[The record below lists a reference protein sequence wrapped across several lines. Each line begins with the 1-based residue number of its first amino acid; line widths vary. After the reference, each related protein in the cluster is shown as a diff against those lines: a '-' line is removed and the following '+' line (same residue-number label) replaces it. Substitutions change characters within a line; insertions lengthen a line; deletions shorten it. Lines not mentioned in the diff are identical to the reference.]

1 MNTTT
6 SGKSIKMTPFEKQC
20 DILAELW
27 LNYRDDENFGDF
39 IEYNDVGMPLAYLSN
54 SNLATPT
61 DEGKVMVEETWSV
74 LLESLSLTDTGF
86 DTLEDL
92 LG

>member
-1 MNTTT
+1 
-6 SGKSIKMTPFEKQC
+6 MTPFEKQC

-27 LNYRDDENFGDF
+27 LNYRDDENFSDF
-39 IEYNDVGMPLAYLSN
+39 IEYNDVGMPLSYLSH
-54 SNLATPT
+54 SKLAIAT
-61 DEGKVMVEETWSV
+61 DEGKMMIGETWSV

-86 DTLEDL
+86 DSLEDL

>member
-1 MNTTT
+1 
-6 SGKSIKMTPFEKQC
+6 MTPFENQC
-20 DILAELW
+20 EILAELW
-27 LNYRDDENFGDF
+27 LGYRDDENFGDF
-39 IEYNDVGMPLAYLSN
+39 IEYNDVGLPLAYLTN
-54 SNLATPT
+54 SKLATPT
-61 DEGKVMVEETWSV
+61 DNGKSMIGETWSV

>member
-1 MNTTT
+1 MT
-6 SGKSIKMTPFEKQC
+6 SFENQC

-27 LNYRDDENFGDF
+27 LGYRDDEQFSDF
-39 IEYNDVGMPLAYLSN
+39 IEYNDVGLPLAYLTN
-54 SNLATPT
+54 SRFATPT
-61 DEGKVMVEETWSV
+61 ETGKAMIGETWAV

-86 DTLEDL
+86 DSLEDL